1 MFNITFYNAS
11 GAKTN
16 RFNFS
21 TTKNCSALCN
31 GNIAISGALTLD
43 LSNAVDGSYCFNG
56 CTNMTG
62 FVSNMAVLKTGTCMF
77 QGCTKLTFFESP
89 LENLEDGTSMF
100 ASDSAL
106 VTFKTNTLSKLITG
120 SCMFQSCAALP
131 SFSYDLSKLT
141 TGTSMFKGCTSLE
154 TFISML
160 PSLNTAA
167 EMFSGCKLSSQ
178 SLFYIINT
186 LPTYTSGS
194 HPIMFGINALDTDE
208 DRLRFAQELKYSD
221 WASLQSAFT
230 TKGWT
235 PSWQYNASAA
245 QANTLSMF
253 NSASPIWFKLEEVTD
268 SNASYEL
275 VSEEGDETTEK
286 RYNCSWFHS
295 GADTEGYEYFGSFLE
310 AFGYHGVIP
319 VEYKEY

>member
-1 MFNITFYNAS
+1 MFNITFYNAT

-31 GNIAISGALTLD
+31 GNTAITGALTLD
-43 LSNAVDGSYCFNG
+43 LSNAIDGSYCFNG

-62 FVSNMAVLKTGTCMF
+62 FTSNMAMLKTGASMF
-77 QGCTKLTFFESP
+77 LSCTKMTSFESP

-100 ASDSAL
+100 NSNTVL
-106 VTFKTNTLSKLITG
+106 TTFKTNTLSKLVTG
-120 SCMFQSCAALP
+120 STMFQNCAALP
-131 SFSYDLSKLT
+131 SFSYDLSKLA

-154 TFISML
+154 TFVSML

-167 EMFSGCKLSSQ
+167 DMFSGCKLSAK

-194 HPIMFGINALDTDE
+194 HPIMLGINALDTDE

-221 WASLQSAFT
+221 WASLESAFT
-230 TKGWT
+230 SKKWT
-235 PSWQYNASAA
+235 VTWQYNASVAP
-245 QANTLSMF
+245 ANTLSMF
-253 NSASPIWFKLEEVTD
+253 TSSSPIWFKLEEVTEHD
-268 SNASYEL
+268 VPYEL
-275 VSEEGDETTEK
+275 VSEEGDKDTEK

-295 GADTEGYEYFGSFLE
+295 GTDTEGYEYFGSFLE